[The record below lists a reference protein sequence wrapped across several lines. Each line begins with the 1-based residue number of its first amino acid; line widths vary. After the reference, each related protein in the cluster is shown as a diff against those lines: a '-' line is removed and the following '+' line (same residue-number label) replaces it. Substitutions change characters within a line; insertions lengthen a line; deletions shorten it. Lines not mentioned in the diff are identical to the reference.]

1 MKKGS
6 ILSRKKIGF
15 VGAGNM
21 ATSIIQGLIASKK
34 VKRGQIYISDKDRR
48 KRTAKKR
55 LLKVKVAKN
64 NIDLINSSD
73 IVILCVKPQDIEGTL
88 KEIQTTYNK
97 DKIIISI
104 VAGVK
109 LSFLSKYVSKDAKII
124 RVMPNI
130 GSLAQES
137 ITAINYS
144 KNLDSKTKKI
154 VKSIFNAVGET
165 EEINEKQMDIVTA
178 LSGSGPAYIAYI
190 LNCLIKTSIKEG
202 LSKSKAQHLSFQMAK
217 GTIDLLK
224 EKKIEIENLIKMV
237 TSKGGTTDAAL
248 DIFNKKRLN
257 KIIAEAI
264 KVAAKRSKEL
274 SRS

>member
-1 MKKGS
+1 MKKGNV
-6 ILSRKKIGF
+6 LSGKKIGF
-15 VGAGNM
+15 LGAGNM

-34 VKRGQIYISDKDRR
+34 VKRDQIYISDKDRR

-104 VAGVK
+104 IAGVK
-109 LSFLSKYVSKDAKII
+109 LSLLSRYVSKDAKLI

-154 VKSIFNAVGET
+154 VESIFNAVGET
-165 EEINEKQMDIVTA
+165 EEIDEKQMDIVTA
-178 LSGSGPAYIAYI
+178 LSGSGPAYIAYM
-190 LNCLIKTSIKEG
+190 LNSLIKASIKEG

-217 GTIDLLK
+217 GAIELLK
-224 EKKIEIENLIKMV
+224 EKKIEIEDLIKMV
-237 TSKGGTTDAAL
+237 TSKGGTTEAAL
-248 DIFNKKRLN
+248 KVFNKRGLN
-257 KIIAEAI
+257 KIIIEAV
-264 KVAAKRSKEL
+264 KAATKKSKEL
-274 SRS
+274 SRL